1 MCAAPSP
8 PCLSFFLSSLLLVTS
23 GFTVPSWS
31 TSSATQAPRVS
42 GHTTSVSANGRVLLF
57 GGLTGSAGSPC
68 TTDLW
73 SFGVDNVW
81 RKVETVGGPGPRM
94 CARMHTYTKQH
105 RHFDLDAA
113 HRYAASA
120 FIEQSFYVFGG
131 WDPEAQNSGGTFKD
145 EVWKLDL
152 DTVVWTAMAPMPC
165 GPVSRHTA
173 CTLGDG
179 TVLVH
184 TFLGVFVL
192 DQASGTLSEKS
203 TSGDEPE
210 GLSMCAASPLGDKS
224 MLLFG
229 GSTKTQGMSADT
241 YVPNTASW
249 TWRKLHPDGD
259 GGHVPTPR
267 ASCSAAPAD
276 AHSCIIHGGAGLGDG
291 GYAGGAGLTAYDET
305 WCVTVEGDAA
315 HWTELDT
322 SAGAEAPPPARV
334 AASLSALSSG
344 RGFLLQGGWNPGS
357 GETFDKPSVL
367 VV

>member
-42 GHTTSVSANGRVLLF
+42 GHTTSISANGRVLLF

-94 CARMHTYTKQH
+94 
-105 RHFDLDAA
+105 
-113 HRYAASA
+113 YAASA

-241 YVPNTASW
+241 YVLNTASW